1 MSPLLWYGNS
11 EASPHVGKVDDRRAA
26 LMLACLALAGAGVR
40 YCLSPSPASSPGD
53 VQLQSSATVRP
64 NALRETARRAA
75 ELSRPLIPGDRIDL
89 DNADVSEIT
98 RLPRVGPALA
108 QRIVA
113 WRAEHGIFGSLA
125 RLDSVSGVGPALL
138 KAIQPFVSFSGVPAP
153 KP

>member
-1 MSPLLWYGNS
+1 M
-11 EASPHVGKVDDRRAA
+11 DDKRAA

-40 YCLSPSPASSPGD
+40 YFLSPSPASPPGD
-53 VQLQSSATVRP
+53 VQLQSSSASRP

-75 ELSRPLIPGDRIDL
+75 QLSRPLLPGEKIDL

-113 WRAEHGIFGSLA
+113 WRTQHGQFGTDAGHAVEPRETAKWAVLGA
-125 RLDSVSGVGPALL
+125 PRDDALRERRTD
-138 KAIQPFVSFSGVPAP
+138 
-153 KP
+153 